1 MSETEKH
8 PLLQLAEE
16 LTGVSLLEL
25 GTVNPYFLLARDKQA
40 YRIEVDFSNQQ
51 QKEFTSVKIAAFL
64 QYLRCDHYVF
74 VTRIQFPAKAGDKDI
89 MKQQVLI
96 MLAEKHGHGY
106 DCLAKLYDMKLNQQ
120 LGRPQLKYQQTLEE
134 FDGQFSNLFAA
145 PDVPEDLMA
154 ELVKDIDSY
163 LYQPSDLD

>member
-1 MSETEKH
+1 MSDTEAH

-16 LTGVSLLEL
+16 LTGVSLLDL
-25 GTVNPYFLLARDKQA
+25 GTVNPYFLLAREKQA
-40 YRIEVDFSNQQ
+40 YRVEVDFSNQQ
-51 QKEFTSVKIAAFL
+51 QKEFTTVKIASFL
-64 QYLRCDHYVF
+64 QHLNCDHYVF

-96 MLAEKHGHGY
+96 LLAEKQNDGF
-106 DCLAKLYDMKLNQQ
+106 DCIAKLYDMKLNQQ

-134 FDGQFSNLFAA
+134 FDGQFSNLFDA
-145 PDVPEDLMA
+145 PEVPNDIMT

-163 LYQPSDLD
+163 LYQPSDLN

>member
-1 MSETEKH
+1 MSEATAH

-16 LTGVSLLEL
+16 LTGLSLLES

-51 QKEFTSVKIAAFL
+51 QKEFTTVKIAAFL
-64 QYLRCDHYVF
+64 QHLNCDHYFF

-96 MLAEKHGHGY
+96 LLAEKNEDGF
-106 DCLAKLYDMKLNQQ
+106 DCMAKLYDMKLNQQ

-134 FDGQFSNLFAA
+134 FDGQFSNLFDA
-145 PDVPEDLMA
+145 PKVPNDLMT

-163 LYQPSDLD
+163 LYQPSDLN